1 MILALG
7 LAFSLLGSAYSYEG
21 LLLGGYGA
29 TNFIQFVGTDH
40 ICMGENVSPDI
51 PQVLPAANPT
61 WTAEYVDDTV
71 FLCGGQVLRI

>member
-7 LAFSLLGSAYSYEG
+7 LAFSLLGSVYSYEG
-21 LLLGGYGA
+21 MVLGGYGS

-40 ICMGENVSPDI
+40 ICMGEDLDPEI

-61 WTAEYVDDTV
+61 WTAEYVDDTIY
-71 FLCGGQVLRI
+71 LCGGQVQK